1 VVESYLIQGRD
12 LQVCLVL
19 SGDKLKIEITKDKKG
34 NQQIEHNFQDDDIC
48 NICKIPLS
56 AENGAIVTIVADEYD
71 ESRVYCTYCS
81 RSIIHT
87 INKLQAE
94 PWGIRLCSNCA
105 VPNKECR
112 CNKKKIDYNLRKK
125 LK

>member
-1 VVESYLIQGRD
+1 MESYLIQEKD
-12 LQVCLVL
+12 LQVCSVF

-34 NQQIEHNFQDDDIC
+34 NPQIEHNFQDEDIC

-56 AENGAIVTIVADEYD
+56 AENGAIVNIVADEYD
-71 ESRVYCTYCS
+71 ESRIYCTFCS
-81 RSIIHT
+81 RKITHA
-87 INKLQAE
+87 INKMQAE
-94 PWGIRLCSNCA
+94 PWGIVLCTNCA
-105 VPNKECR
+105 VPNKVCR